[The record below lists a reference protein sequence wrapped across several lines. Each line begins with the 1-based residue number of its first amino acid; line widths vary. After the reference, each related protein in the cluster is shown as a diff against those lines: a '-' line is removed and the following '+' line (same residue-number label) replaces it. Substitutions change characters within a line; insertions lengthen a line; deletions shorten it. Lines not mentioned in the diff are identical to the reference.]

1 MTTLTLQA
9 LYRAMERDFARMGRA
24 GKWAYMSGRMETLV
38 GLRRGVAHL
47 RKMREV
53 RGMIDGWLEAGGI
66 LTDVKEGICVLARFM
81 LCAMLY
87 LGCLPVL
94 REEWSVAYMNRRY
107 QKMAENMAVFYVR
120 THPTKLSSVFGQAI
134 RRLIFERGYLSQVVS
149 PPSSGDMPLRFRR
162 DLVLASRGA
171 ADAKI
176 QAALE
181 FSRLLP
187 VILHRLKTC
196 RWGDSS
202 AQSWIAYYTGEEEAT
217 VMAHLE
223 ILGF

>member
-1 MTTLTLQA
+1 M
-9 LYRAMERDFARMGRA
+9 RMGQT
-24 GKWAYMSGRMETLV
+24 GKWPYMSGRMETIV

-47 RKMREV
+47 RKMRDV
-53 RGMIDGWLEAGGI
+53 RLMIDGWLEAGGT

-87 LGCLPVL
+87 LGCLPL
-94 REEWSVAYMNRRY
+94 PQALWSAAYMNRRY

-120 THPTKLSSVFGQAI
+120 THPTKVSSVFGQAI
-134 RRLIFERGYLSQVVS
+134 RRLIFERAYLSQVSS
-149 PPSSGDMPLRFRR
+149 PPTSAGMPLRFRR
-162 DLVLASRGA
+162 DLVLAARGA
-171 ADAKI
+171 TDAKI
-176 QAALE
+176 QAALL

>member
-1 MTTLTLQA
+1 
-9 LYRAMERDFARMGRA
+9 MERDFVRMGKA
-24 GKWAYMSGRMETLV
+24 DKWPYMSGRMDTMV

-53 RGMIDGWLEAGGI
+53 RGMLDGWLEAGGI
-66 LTDVKEGICVLARFM
+66 LTDVKEGICVIARFM

-87 LGCLPVL
+87 LGCLPLL
-94 REEWSVAYMNRRY
+94 REEWSAAYMNRRY

-120 THPTKLSSVFGQAI
+120 THTTKVSSVFGRAI
-134 RRLIFERGYLSQVVS
+134 RQLIFERGYLNQMVS
-149 PPSSGDMPLRFRR
+149 SPTRGEMPLRFRR
-162 DLVLASRGA
+162 DLVLAERGA
-171 ADAKI
+171 ADVKI

-187 VILHRLKTC
+187 LILYRIKMC
-196 RWGDSS
+196 RWGDRSVE
-202 AQSWIAYYTGEEEAT
+202 SWIAYYTREEEAT

-223 ILGF
+223 ILGY